1 MKKGIETY
9 PDYDAQGRWKLCIR
23 KVRGKFTL
31 DEIVEA
37 AREWEEDIYALV
49 LKCLDGEWEETQG
62 DYVEL
67 YRLSDMEKRG
77 KWENDKADIPR
88 CSCCSYI
95 PEFNR
100 HIDDYY
106 YSDFCPNCGARMDG
120 DSDDQT

>member
-9 PDYDAQGRWKLCIR
+9 SDYDDAQVRWKLCIR
-23 KVRGKFTL
+23 KARGKFTL

-67 YRLSDMEKRG
+67 YRLADMEKRG
-77 KWENDKADIPR
+77 GSWVRQGDDSQIVAAKWEKRYAAEDK
-88 CSCCSYI
+88 
-95 PEFNR
+95 
-100 HIDDYY
+100 
-106 YSDFCPNCGARMDG
+106 CGLVVTL
-120 DSDDQT
+120 SNESIS

>member
-9 PDYDAQGRWKLCIR
+9 SDYDDAQVRWKLCIR

-37 AREWEEDIYALV
+37 AREWEEDFYALV

-67 YRLSDMEKRG
+67 YRLSDMERNGGSWVRRG
-77 KWENDKADIPR
+77 DEYF
-88 CSCCSYI
+88 CSHCGKKNAI
-95 PEFNR
+95 TP
-100 HIDDYY
+100 
-106 YSDFCPNCGARMDG
+106 FCPNCGYKMGVMR
-120 DSDDQT
+120 

>member
-9 PDYDAQGRWKLCIR
+9 SDYDDAQVRWKLCIR
-23 KVRGKFTL
+23 KARGKFTL

-67 YRLSDMEKRG
+67 YRLSDMERNGGSWVRRG
-77 KWENDKADIPR
+77 DEYF
-88 CSCCSYI
+88 CSHCGRKNI
-95 PEFNR
+95 RTP
-100 HIDDYY
+100 
-106 YSDFCPNCGARMDG
+106 FCPNCGYKMG
-120 DSDDQT
+120 GKP